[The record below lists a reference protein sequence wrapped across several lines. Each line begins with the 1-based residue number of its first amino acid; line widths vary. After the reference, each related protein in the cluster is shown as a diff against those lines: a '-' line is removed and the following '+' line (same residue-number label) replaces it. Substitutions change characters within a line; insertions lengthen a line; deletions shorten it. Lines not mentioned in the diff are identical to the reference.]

1 MDNKGAFNSK
11 LSRRVFIYIL
21 LCSTLLSVCSTMIQL
36 YADFQSGV
44 SELDERF
51 NDIELSFNQS
61 ISTSLWDFNE
71 PLVRQQIEGILR
83 LADIRHVKIT
93 TSFGKIYQVGDITA
107 EVKKTENYPIIFEGN
122 SIGNMV
128 ISADYRD
135 IYQELWQ
142 RAGFIVISEFIKIF
156 IVAFCTFF
164 IVHWFITRHLYRI
177 TLYSKE
183 SKSFF
188 AV

>member
-93 TSFGKIYQVGDITA
+93 TS
-107 EVKKTENYPIIFEGN
+107 
-122 SIGNMV
+122 
-128 ISADYRD
+128 
-135 IYQELWQ
+135 
-142 RAGFIVISEFIKIF
+142 
-156 IVAFCTFF
+156 
-164 IVHWFITRHLYRI
+164 
-177 TLYSKE
+177 
-183 SKSFF
+183 
-188 AV
+188 